1 MKRKGSGFILAG
13 LLLIAAALLL
23 TGYNLWEENRAADA
37 AVEVTQQLV
46 EMIPQ
51 VTEPEIPAEE
61 IVPETPLYVTYPEME
76 MPAAK
81 IDSDLYIGILEIP
94 ALDLELPIMSSWSYP
109 KLKVAPC
116 RYTGSAYTKDLV
128 IAAHNYKSHFG
139 RLGNLALGDRI
150 TFTDVDGNVF
160 TYEVA
165 AQETLM
171 PTAIR
176 EMTSG
181 EWALTLFTCTV
192 GGSYRVAVRCD
203 LVE

>member
-23 TGYNLWEENRAADA
+23 TGYNLWEENRAGDA

-61 IVPETPLYVTYPEME
+61 SVPETPLYVTYPEME

-94 ALDLELPIMSSWSYP
+94 ALDLELAIMSSWSYP

>member
-1 MKRKGSGFILAG
+1 
-13 LLLIAAALLL
+13 
-23 TGYNLWEENRAADA
+23 
-37 AVEVTQQLV
+37 
-46 EMIPQ
+46 
-51 VTEPEIPAEE
+51 
-61 IVPETPLYVTYPEME
+61 ME

-139 RLGNLALGDRI
+139 RLGNLVLGDRI

-192 GGSYRVAVRCD
+192 GGSYRVAIRCD

>member
-1 MKRKGSGFILAG
+1 MKSKGSGFILAG

-23 TGYNLWEENRAADA
+23 TGYNLWEENRAGDA
-37 AVEVTQQLV
+37 AVEVAHQLV
-46 EMIPQ
+46 EIIPQ
-51 VTEPEIPAEE
+51 VAEPEVPAEE
-61 IVPETPLYVTYPEME
+61 IVPEMPLYVTYPEME